1 MAALT
6 VHSSRRIKRPGAQ
19 KNPAEAGLFYFMA
32 PRYFFFIASAALAA
46 GVEVG
51 AARGGHKP
59 TSR

>member
-1 MAALT
+1 MAA
-6 VHSSRRIKRPGAQ
+6 HRRFKPSNQAPKRAK